1 MRSPKQIEAS
11 RINGRRSQ
19 GPITPQ
25 GKYNSSRN
33 NLRHG
38 LLAQTVVLEKES
50 EERFLELLDEYMQA
64 HQPQSV
70 TEAGLVETMVIAKW
84 RQLRI
89 VGLQKL
95 ALDHDIAVQDPEIGP
110 SSVRAM
116 YALRGTPDTPARPDV
131 LLRYEVTY
139 DRMFKSALRHL
150 ESLVR
155 HRKPSTGPYF
165 PAHPSGHNWKDEGCG
180 ADLQEEQEP
189 ASAALR
195 FGRFNNKK
203 DEPPNRDGNEAD
215 QAGQAPDSPAAGA
228 PNSDCQGA
236 GLRKSSDSP
245 KASSPAL
252 PPATP
257 PANPKTP
264 HAIRPRQ
271 PVESK
276 TPPKSDPKNPKIHSP
291 RGKRAPSRPKPIQP
305 SASKNGSPPASSG
318 PSASGAEGRPA
329 QAKLRIRRT
338 GAK

>member
-11 RINGRRSQ
+11 RINGRRTH
-19 GPITPQ
+19 GPVTPQ

-38 LLAQTVVLEKES
+38 LLAQTVVLERES

-70 TEAGLVETMVIAKW
+70 TEAALVETMVVARW
-84 RQLRI
+84 RHMRI
-89 VGLQKL
+89 LGMQKL
-95 ALDHDIAVQDPEIGP
+95 ALDRDIAVQDPELGP

-116 YALRGTPDTPARPDV
+116 YALRGSPDNPPRPDV

-155 HRKPSTGPYF
+155 HRKPSVGPYF
-165 PAHPSGHNWKDEGCG
+165 PAHPSGHNWKPEGCG

-203 DEPPNRDGNEAD
+203 DEPEPTPEDHGAEDSDSAASRLARASQKREGCGADLQAD
-215 QAGQAPDSPAAGA
+215 QETESAALRFARVNKQARDR
-228 PNSDCQGA
+228 QGA
-236 GLRKSSDSP
+236 GLPTASQPPNAEQQPPRQKIPHTIRPQEVVETKTRQKDSHTP
-245 KASSPAL
+245 KRQRTEPFRSSP
-252 PPATP
+252 
-257 PANPKTP
+257 PKRV
-264 HAIRPRQ
+264 HPR
-271 PVESK
+271 S
-276 TPPKSDPKNPKIHSP
+276 
-291 RGKRAPSRPKPIQP
+291 
-305 SASKNGSPPASSG
+305 
-318 PSASGAEGRPA
+318 
-329 QAKLRIRRT
+329 
-338 GAK
+338 